1 MAFLR
6 KDRTIVFESVA
17 EFLNHYDSHM
27 SKHGLYV
34 QSHLNWPMREMAE
47 FMITIDGREENAK
60 LKAEVVFCG
69 GGNVGLEMDRAQ
81 DNKTKVEN
89 LVNQLRTAPVLKD
102 DGAVIYSSLKK
113 FREDYASGI
122 SSGGLHLESS
132 TKWPLNERR
141 TFTLR
146 IAGFAKELSF
156 RAQAVF
162 SEGGVTSLRLD
173 NDPEARGTLERF
185 MSEAHAALPS
195 NPVETT
201 EAEPSQKSDREDLKE
216 IQVFPEF
223 RGTVFPLQKAKDLAQ
238 FAFIEFDPGK
248 HHDSNLFSLIATIAH
263 LEEAIA
269 LTLTADKHEHRI
281 QFNKQGL
288 VVGYSGHQADI
299 NLLKQLAKNRYIDEA
314 QIDEIISAVSPS
326 KPATELVVEKNL
338 ATAKQVA
345 ISLGDLLV
353 TVFGELRNSKDVSFV
368 LMGSETEAEEGT
380 GFVELLVPWMENSL
394 KAMPPSEIK
403 PLLASLWKKYPK
415 LATDPTWKLSQMEL
429 GDEEYD
435 FAKSLSGARTLPQ
448 ALSDFAKKDRDRLMR
463 LAIILKTV
471 GTVVV
476 LNNPGDQEPADNKQ
490 ILRKPTKTKKTLK
503 QLLPKGQKKQDK
515 SEIVLELE
523 VELKKLDEASMFEH
537 LGVHWS
543 VHPSMFEKA
552 MQELHL
558 KYGKDSDLARD
569 SREAAHLCHNRIDF
583 ARRALHYLKSPYK
596 RMEYRKSV
604 VPLAHLKHTSAMLAS
619 KAEQAALG
627 KKFAQSIAIMEVAVE
642 LNSTPEMKMKLDTLR
657 KRARR

>member
-17 EFLNHYDSHM
+17 EFLNHYDSHIA
-27 SKHGLYV
+27 KHGLYV
-34 QSHLNWPMREMAE
+34 QSHLNWPMRKMAD
-47 FMITIDGREENAK
+47 FLLTIEGREENAK
-60 LKAEVVFCG
+60 FKAEVVFCG

-81 DNKTKVEN
+81 DNKMRVES

-102 DGAVIYSSLKK
+102 DGVVIYSSLKK

-146 IAGFAKELSF
+146 IAGFAKELTF

-162 SEGGVTSLRLD
+162 SEGGLTSLRLD
-173 NDPEARGTLERF
+173 NDPEARGALERF
-185 MSEAHAALPS
+185 VTEAHAALPLK
-195 NPVETT
+195 PVETT
-201 EAEPSQKSDREDLKE
+201 EAEPSQEPNRASPNE
-216 IQVFPEF
+216 IEVFPEC
-223 RGTVFPLQKAKDLAQ
+223 RGTVFPLRKAKDLAQ
-238 FAFIEFDPGK
+238 FTFIEFDPGK
-248 HHDSNLFSLIATIAH
+248 HHDSDLFSLIATISQ
-263 LEEAIA
+263 LEEPVA

-281 QFNKQGL
+281 QFNEQGR
-288 VVGYSGHQADI
+288 VVAYSGHQADI

-314 QIDEIISAVSPS
+314 QIDEVISAVNPS
-326 KPATELVVEKNL
+326 NPASELVVEKKI

-353 TVFGELRNSKDVSFV
+353 TVLADLRNSKEISFV
-368 LMGSETEAEEGT
+368 LVGSATEAEEGT
-380 GFVELLVPWMENSL
+380 AFVELLVPWMENAL
-394 KAMPPSEIK
+394 KALPPSEIK
-403 PLLASLWKKYPK
+403 PLLASLWKRYPK
-415 LATDPTWKLSQMEL
+415 LTTDPTWKLSQMEL

-476 LNNPGDQEPADNKQ
+476 LNNPGDQEPEDNKP

-515 SEIVLELE
+515 SKIVLELE
-523 VELKKLDEASMFEH
+523 VEIKKLEEASMFDH

-558 KYGKDSDLARD
+558 RYGKDSDLARD
-569 SREAAHLCHNRIDF
+569 SQEAAHLCHKRIDF

-604 VPLAHLKHTSAMLAS
+604 VPFAHLKHTSTMLAS
-619 KAEQAALG
+619 KAEQASLG
-627 KKFAQSIAIMEVAVE
+627 KQFAQSIAIMEVAVE
-642 LNSTPEMKMKLDTLR
+642 LNPTPEMKMKLDTLR
-657 KRARR
+657 KRARH